1 MRKEEDRCGGRGG
14 DGGRGGLVR
23 EGERE
28 RERKGVEKLEGEKKL
43 KEGREGDGR
52 NSELRMNRVNTR
64 RKTAEEGFREH

>member
-1 MRKEEDRCGGRGG
+1 M
-14 DGGRGGLVR
+14 
-23 EGERE
+23 EGE